1 MKLALTLLLV
11 VFCCGSLTL
20 AQDAPDNVDG
30 KTKKLLEK
38 AAKNANPLNS
48 EITVSGS
55 VHVQAVLIPRV
66 DSEKIF
72 GREIANNYAVI
83 QLIVGNKSPAAALII
98 HGVFIDYREWP
109 LSGVPPAELFAERNT
124 NKYQAAS
131 VPSQVASEE
140 YRVVRGQLLDAQ
152 MHTFRNTF
160 LRWLTFA
167 GNLAGAY
174 TFSLNE
180 EGIIKGIAAATG
192 VGIPGFATA
201 WPDRTV
207 EQLNRVS
214 DLGFRANKLVPKE
227 SSEIIVC
234 FFPIDRFLTPGFRK
248 LFLRSP
254 ALFFAPLTML
264 VDKRIENEAK
274 ALVGDLLQGTG
285 MSFEDLRRGM
295 PCYMKVRHPDPA
307 RIGYEVCLAEMG
319 LEVFQDP
326 VSKRETLRAIIARDA
341 KGNVVKNNVGKPQVD
356 QGFYKFMALEFIGN
370 VSLNRVTVTVD
381 GTMAVDVKAI
391 AAGIHDVAINKVA
404 DCGDSGNEC
413 LWTNTTAGGGVRT
426 GVIRGAYLGGGKV
439 KLIEADGVLI
449 DDLKTIDEGST
460 DNELHFSFKLNA
472 PVRNQSKLHFT
483 VEKPAASTEGRPLES
498 NTWEYLVAY
507 SPSANAVTTVAVDNA
522 AAPTRITVKGKGF
535 KATPLIVSLLPQAGD
550 SVKVTPAA
558 NTVTETSFEVVLP
571 TGAKKLHAGCWQVQV
586 EAGGL
591 SSNQSEWFAIPPNP
605 VLDSAERTDKFIFL
619 KGKDLVD
626 FSACGGQQL
635 SFKLLKKDDTDMTDL
650 EVKDWNNGAPV
661 LGLPDKAKEGEWKI
675 QVFKGGA
682 KQSEKPLTV
691 RP

>member
-11 VFCCGSLTL
+11 TICFSSVTL
-20 AQDAPDNVDG
+20 AQDPPDLDP
-30 KTKKLLEK
+30 KTKKLLDK

-72 GREIANNYAVI
+72 GKEIANNYAVI

-109 LSGVPPAELFAERNT
+109 LSGVPPAELLAERST

-174 TFSLNE
+174 TFALNE
-180 EGIIKGIAAATG
+180 QGIIRGIAAATG
-192 VGIPGFATA
+192 VGIPGVVTA

-207 EQLNRVS
+207 DQINRVS

-264 VDKRIENEAK
+264 VDKSIESDAR
-274 ALVGDLLQGTG
+274 ALVGGLLPGTG
-285 MSFEDLRRGM
+285 MTFEGLRGAM
-295 PCYMKVRHPDPA
+295 PCYMKVRHEPGGT
-307 RIGYEVCLAEMG
+307 GYDFCLAEMG
-319 LEVFQDP
+319 LEEFQDP
-326 VSKRETLRAIIARDA
+326 VTKQKTLRAIVARDA
-341 KGNVVKNNVGKPQVD
+341 DGKVVKNNVGKPQVD
-356 QGFYKFMALEFIGN
+356 PGFYKFMALEFIGN

-391 AAGIHDVAINKVA
+391 AGGIHDVAIDKVA
-404 DCGDSGNEC
+404 DCGDTGNEC

-426 GVIRGAYLGGGKV
+426 GVIRGAYLSGGKV
-439 KLIEADGVLI
+439 KLAEADGVI
-449 DDLKTIDEGST
+449 ISDLKTLDGST
-460 DNELHFSFKLNA
+460 DNELRFSFKLNA
-472 PVRNQSKLHFT
+472 PVRNDTKLHFT
-483 VEKPAASTEGRPLES
+483 VEKPAITTGGRPLES
-498 NTWEYLVAY
+498 NTWEYLVSY
-507 SPSANAVTTVAVDNA
+507 PVSAPAVTSVAVDNA
-522 AAPTRITVKGKGF
+522 AAPTKITVKGRGF
-535 KATPLIVSLLPQAGD
+535 KATPLVVTLLPQAGD

-558 NTVTETSFEVVLP
+558 NTVTENSFEVVLP

-591 SSNQSEWFAIPPNP
+591 TTNVSDWFAIPPDP
-605 VLDSAERTDKFIFL
+605 ALDSAERTDKFIFV
-619 KGKDLVD
+619 KGKDLID
-626 FSACGGQQL
+626 FSACGGQQI
-635 SFKLLKKDDTDMTDL
+635 SFKALKDDNTGATDL

-661 LGLPDKAKEGEWKI
+661 LSLPDKVKEGKWKV
-675 QVFKGGA
+675 QVIKGE
-682 KQSEKPLTV
+682 KKSEKPLTV